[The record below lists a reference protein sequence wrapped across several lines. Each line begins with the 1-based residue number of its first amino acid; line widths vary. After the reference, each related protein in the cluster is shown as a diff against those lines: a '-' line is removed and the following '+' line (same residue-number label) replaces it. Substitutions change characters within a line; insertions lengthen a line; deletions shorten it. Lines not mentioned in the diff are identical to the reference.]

1 MSGDPTFDYLNGQMN
16 ASQPPLIAAFE
27 REGEAAVRA
36 LAPRLDIPY
45 GPHPRQ
51 RYDLFANPSSRAT
64 LLYFHAGYWQGRDKA
79 QFRFL
84 APAFVAAGWNVA
96 LVNYPLCP
104 EVSLAELTEAARAA
118 PLALAAAT
126 NGPLVVCGHSAG
138 AHLAVELA
146 LTDWRARGDAPPDIA
161 AIVALSGVY
170 DLQPLLA
177 TPLNDKLRLTPESAR
192 AASPL
197 GRVDAGRPPALFAV
211 GGLETQAFQD
221 QTRAMAEAWAAAG
234 NRQQVEIVAA
244 ADHFSLLRAFA
255 DPARRAFQDSDR
267 SDLNAEADALSLDE
281 RFGSLLTAEARHANK
296 TATGDHS

>member
-1 MSGDPTFDYLNGQMN
+1 MSGNPTFDYLTGQMN
-16 ASQPPLIAAFE
+16 ASQPPLIAAFV
-27 REGEAAVRA
+27 REGEEAVRA
-36 LAPRLDIPY
+36 LAPRLDVAY

-51 RYDLFANPSSRAT
+51 RYDLFASRAPLAT

-84 APAFVAAGWNVA
+84 APAFVDAGWNVA

-118 PLALAAAT
+118 PSAIAEAT
-126 NGPLVVCGHSAG
+126 GGPLVICGHSAG
-138 AHLAVELA
+138 GHLAVELA
-146 LTDWRARGDAPPDIA
+146 LARAGGAEPPIA
-161 AIVALSGVY
+161 GIVALSGVY

-177 TPLNDKLRLTPESAR
+177 TSLNDKLRLTPESAQ

-197 GRVDAGRPPALFAV
+197 GRVSAGRAPALFAV

-221 QTRAMAEAWAAAG
+221 QTQAMAEAWAAAG
-234 NRQQVEIVAA
+234 NRQQVEIVEQ

-255 DPARRAFQDSDR
+255 NPGGALFRAAM
-267 SDLNAEADALSLDE
+267 DLI
-281 RFGSLLTAEARHANK
+281 
-296 TATGDHS
+296 

>member
-1 MSGDPTFDYLNGQMN
+1 MSRNPTFDYLTGQMN

-36 LAPRLDIPY
+36 LAPRLDIAY

-51 RYDLFANPSSRAT
+51 RYDLFASRPARAT
-64 LLYFHAGYWQGRDKA
+64 LLYFHAGYWQGRDKS

-118 PLALAAAT
+118 VPAIEAAAG
-126 NGPLVVCGHSAG
+126 GPLIICGHSAG
-138 AHLAVELA
+138 GHLAVELA
-146 LTDWRARGDAPPDIA
+146 LTDWRARGAAPPRIA

-177 TPLNDKLRLTPESAR
+177 TPLNDKLRLTPESAQ

-197 GRVDAGRPPALFAV
+197 GRVGAGRPPALFAV

-221 QTRAMAEAWAAAG
+221 QTKAMAAAWAAAD
-234 NRQQVEIVAA
+234 NRQQVEIVAQ

-255 DPARRAFQDSDR
+255 DPSGALFRAVT
-267 SDLNAEADALSLDE
+267 DLL
-281 RFGSLLTAEARHANK
+281 
-296 TATGDHS
+296 